1 MVAPKVFI
9 SHAGKTDEEI
19 EVLWGLHDR
28 LGAEGFEVLL
38 DIARLKED
46 LGGPWRATLN
56 TWIEVCDSAIL
67 VFNGRA
73 QSGSDWVVYESALLA
88 WRRQRDP
95 DFVLIPLII
104 PPALASDLSKGRF
117 EPHKIG
123 EQQAISTESSNYLD
137 QIVVAL
143 APVLERLRN
152 TSSIAAPAAL
162 VEDRLTT
169 LLYDVKDDSAVIRA
183 AAKLGVDLTR
193 WQPKLDRRRALA
205 RLLLQAD
212 LLEACRAAKE
222 LSNLEQHQLVR
233 IREYLA
239 PGWVSCQAADL
250 IKPTALGPS
259 SERLLALNAREGD
272 TFEMYLHRATGES
285 GERSWLCHR
294 EKPLTSRA
302 ASEILYSIRE
312 GFRIR
317 LGYSAERLERRLN
330 DPTKDIPV
338 FVLLLGEEPEKS
350 QLDLMHSDLQAVTFL
365 VTTQEED
372 ATEGKTVRSGARLLL
387 PLLAPGAEDAAL
399 ERYDDACEEIRN
411 S

>member
-1 MVAPKVFI
+1 
-9 SHAGKTDEEI
+9 
-19 EVLWGLHDR
+19 
-28 LGAEGFEVLL
+28 
-38 DIARLKED
+38 
-46 LGGPWRATLN
+46 
-56 TWIEVCDSAIL
+56 
-67 VFNGRA
+67 
-73 QSGSDWVVYESALLA
+73 
-88 WRRQRDP
+88 
-95 DFVLIPLII
+95 
-104 PPALASDLSKGRF
+104 
-117 EPHKIG
+117 
-123 EQQAISTESSNYLD
+123 
-137 QIVVAL
+137 
-143 APVLERLRN
+143 
-152 TSSIAAPAAL
+152 
-162 VEDRLTT
+162 
-169 LLYDVKDDSAVIRA
+169 
-183 AAKLGVDLTR
+183 
-193 WQPKLDRRRALA
+193 
-205 RLLLQAD
+205 
-212 LLEACRAAKE
+212 
-222 LSNLEQHQLVR
+222 
-233 IREYLA
+233 
-239 PGWVSCQAADL
+239 
-250 IKPTALGPS
+250 
-259 SERLLALNAREGD
+259 
-272 TFEMYLHRATGES
+272 MYLHRATGES